1 MAISWADD
9 GLAAAMLELDSEASP
24 VLAASFLRRH
34 KLNVAEA
41 SAALAKTMAW
51 RHESGAEEAR
61 RKVLTDLDIKDFPFS
76 KEVLEFLPQCDGG
89 DAVDKRGVPYAIR
102 CPGLADALGLF
113 SRISEDDLMLFQIYL
128 NEWRILQLERHALK
142 SGELCGFLI
151 VQDMFA
157 PQGLLNAW
165 RKQGSKAAVMRRV
178 TSMIDEHYPGIMEK
192 VLLVNAPWAL
202 HALMKVIVP
211 LLPPRI
217 AEKCHFVSA
226 EQTPLQLLE
235 LIDAERLPR
244 SLGGEAEEWIERKVA
259 SAPKLV
265 VKPGCSEM
273 RRLAMEA
280 EETAALSVQVEGEG
294 QDICLKVYFESEASD
309 VILEERLQEKSLNH
323 TAGGKGEL
331 VVLFD
336 NSYSWLKAKSIQFE
350 LEKMPEL
357 PESAD
362 GQLRAC

>member
-9 GLAAAMLELDSEASP
+9 RLGAAMLELDSEASP
-24 VLAASFLRRH
+24 VLAAAFLRRH

-51 RHESGAEEAR
+51 RLESGAEDAR
-61 RKVLTDLDIKDFPFS
+61 KRVLADLEIKDFPFS
-76 KEVLEFLPQCDGG
+76 KEVLDFLPQCDGG
-89 DAVDKRGVPYAIR
+89 EAVDKRGVPYAIR
-102 CPGLADALGLF
+102 CPGLADAVGLF
-113 SRISEDDLMLFQIYL
+113 KRISEDDLMLFQIYL
-128 NEWRILQLERHALK
+128 NEWRLLQLEAHALK

-151 VQDMFA
+151 VQDMLA
-157 PQGLLNAW
+157 PEGLLNAW
-165 RKQGSKAAVMRRV
+165 RRQGSKASVMRRV
-178 TSMIDEHYPGIMEK
+178 TAMIDEHYPGIMEK

-202 HALMKVIVP
+202 HALMKLVVP

-226 EQTPLQLLE
+226 EQTAPRLLE
-235 LIDAERLPR
+235 LIEASRLPR

-259 SAPKLV
+259 VVPKLL

-273 RRLAMEA
+273 RRLAMEK
-280 EETAALSVQVEGEG
+280 EETAVLSMQVEGEG
-294 QDICLKVYFESEASD
+294 QDICLKVYFESEAGSL
-309 VILEERLQEKSLNH
+309 IFEERLQEKSLNH
-323 TAGGKGEL
+323 TAGAKGEL

-336 NSYSWLKAKSIQFE
+336 NTYSWLKAKSIQFE